1 MNQKKFANFNLNQ
14 SLEDF
19 QTSITQLLKLNNI
32 SEWSGIIIKDREE
45 KIREAA
51 LTLAGQ
57 CVAILLDKLS
67 QSREAIRTAI
77 KQTKGWWKAKTRKNG
92 FKTRAILTI
101 GNVVGELKLPY
112 VVEIKTKK
120 DYKRKPKGQGFCP
133 FLRWLAM
140 ESGVTPYVYST
151 LAKYGTITTSFES
164 FGL

>member
-1 MNQKKFANFNLNQ
+1 MKQKKFANLNLNQ

-19 QTSITQLLKLNNI
+19 QASITQHLKLNNI
-32 SEWSGIIIKDREE
+32 KWSGIIIKDREE

-92 FKTRAILTI
+92 FKTRTI
-101 GNVVGELKLPY
+101 F
-112 VVEIKTKK
+112 TKIRCQQ
-120 DYKRKPKGQGFCP
+120 YRSLEG
-133 FLRWLAM
+133 
-140 ESGVTPYVYST
+140 
-151 LAKYGTITTSFES
+151 
-164 FGL
+164 